1 MFLKVRFASNGAR
14 ARPGVFA
21 SPATCPPLCTAAPS
35 KPLSIVVNAKQ
46 CARILRSE
54 TGHNTIF
61 SVEIAGGARE
71 TAMFKDWQVDP
82 LKGALL
88 HVDLLRIAM
97 DVKMRVR
104 VPVHTFGEPVG
115 VKMQGGVFEMVTRE
129 VEVECLPGDIPEE
142 FKVDVSGMNIGKQL
156 RASDLPFD
164 PEKVKLVSDPL
175 RVIAHVVTLK
185 KEEEPTAEAVATTAA
200 TPAEPE
206 VIKKGKK
213 DEEGG
218 RSGRKAQGQERVTV
232 RRCGLRYANH
242 RGPRQPGQAIRR
254 NAAQPGLFGD
264 RCPGRKSRDS
274 RHPPGIEVF
283 RWVGEDRGARR
294 SPGQAAD
301 DDESQRRGRSDV
313 FSIATNAHRPI

>member
-1 MFLKVRFASNGAR
+1 M
-14 ARPGVFA
+14 
-21 SPATCPPLCTAAPS
+21 PATLYGGTKKA
-35 KPLSIVVNAKQ
+35 LSITVNAKQ
-46 CARILRSE
+46 VAKILRSE

-61 SVEIAGGARE
+61 AVQIVGGTRE

-104 VPVHTFGEPVG
+104 VPVHTFGEPTG

-142 FKVDVSGMNIGKQL
+142 FKVDVSDMTIGKQL

-164 PEKVKLVSDPL
+164 PAKVKLVSDPL

-185 KEEEPTAEAVATTAA
+185 KEEEPTPEAAATTAA
-200 TPAEPE
+200 IPAEPE

-213 DEEGG
+213 DEEG
-218 RSGRKAQGQERVTV
+218 VV
-232 RRCGLRYANH
+232 
-242 RGPRQPGQAIRR
+242 
-254 NAAQPGLFGD
+254 AAEEKPVKG
-264 RCPGRKSRDS
+264 K
-274 RHPPGIEVF
+274 EK
-283 RWVGEDRGARR
+283 
-294 SPGQAAD
+294 
-301 DDESQRRGRSDV
+301 
-313 FSIATNAHRPI
+313 